1 MRKIR
6 GTATLKTDMLFLLI
20 AVSYML
26 LASVSFDEQE
36 EPPVSTVEQGQED
49 KERTKLFVSPHG
61 TFEVMRN
68 DERGNKVD
76 LRTFAQSKTEA
87 GVEIHPAH
95 DVMWKDI
102 QVVYVFLSRNG
113 VDVTIKPYSGGI

>member
-26 LASVSFDEQE
+26 LASVSFTEQE
-36 EPPVSTVEQGQED
+36 EPPVSTVEQKQED
-49 KERTKLFVSPHG
+49 KERTKLLVSPRG
-61 TFEVMRN
+61 TFEIMKN
-68 DERGNKVD
+68 NTKGTKVD
-76 LRTFAQSKTEA
+76 MRTFVQRETEA

-113 VDVTIKPYSGGI
+113 LDVTIKPYSGGI